1 MNGHLRE
8 DYRNAVDGL
17 TFSADFTERTTA
29 LLQARVRQEK
39 EEPMKF
45 KRSRKTIALLAAAV
59 ALLVVSVSAANLD
72 TLKEIVWELQT
83 VFFVSGETED
93 GSFAAIRIPEVT
105 LADRGERVIL
115 TVEGEE
121 TDVTDALAAEQ
132 VYTLE
137 QAEEDGRLVIEVTGT
152 PEDCQ
157 CTVSGYGTG
166 TAEPLFTVTYRKN
179 QPHAEGDVAYSAPNG
194 ETVVSDE
201 TVVIGG
207 SAYSDTET
215 ITVTNGEEFEIG
227 PYDGGE
233 IYGLDTDD
241 PLT

>member
-1 MNGHLRE
+1 MNEHLRE

-29 LLQARVRQEK
+29 LLQAHVRQEK

-45 KRSRKTIALLAAAV
+45 KRSRKFVVLLAAAV
-59 ALLVVSVSAANLD
+59 ALLVVSVSAANAD
-72 TLKEIVWELQT
+72 TLKEIVWKLQT

-137 QAEEDGRLVIEVTGT
+137 QAEEDGCLVIEVTGT

-179 QPHAEGDVAYSAPNG
+179 QPHAEGDVSYSAPNG

-201 TVVIGG
+201 TVIIDG
-207 SAYSDTET
+207 SAYSDTG
-215 ITVTNGEEFEIG
+215 TVTVTAGDEFEIG

>member
-1 MNGHLRE
+1 MNEHLRE
-8 DYRNAVDGL
+8 NYRTAVDGL

-29 LLQARVRQEK
+29 LLQARVQQEK

-45 KRSRKTIALLAAAV
+45 KKSRKFVVLLAAAV

-72 TLKEIVWELQT
+72 TLKEIVWEIQT

-105 LADRGERVIL
+105 LTDREDRVIL

-137 QAEEDGRLVIEVTGT
+137 QAEEDGCLVIEVTGT

-157 CTVSGYGTG
+157 CTVSGYKTG
-166 TAEPLFTVTYRKN
+166 TEEPLFTVTYQKN
-179 QPHAEGDVAYSAPNG
+179 QPHSEGDVTYSTPDG
-194 ETVVSDE
+194 EAVVSDE
-201 TVVIGG
+201 TVVIDG
-207 SAYSDTET
+207 SAYSDTQT
-215 ITVTNGEEFEIG
+215 ITITNGDEFELD
-227 PYDGGE
+227 PAEGGE